1 MVVLTLQSAQRS
13 CERTVKGLLVLHA
26 VRWHPIH
33 NPINCNQL
41 GTYDNP
47 KKPTPTARLPSTSST
62 KGPGKDKESDLLVAD
77 GQHVRLWH
85 IADSFRRCT
94 ASLLSGQSG
103 LFFRSPTCPLMTH
116 S

>member
-1 MVVLTLQSAQRS
+1 MVVLKVQSTQSLANRRLKACWS
-13 CERTVKGLLVLHA
+13 SSLCDVKGY
-26 VRWHPIH
+26 PMH

-62 KGPGKDKESDLLVAD
+62 KGLGKDKESDLLVAD

-85 IADSFRRCT
+85 LADIGAGIEHVRFR
-94 ASLLSGQSG
+94 AQSG
-103 LFFRSPTCPLMTH
+103 HSCGATLM
-116 S
+116 SCF